1 MNRQEGGALLC
12 IRCLVSGVWCLV
24 SGVWCLVSGV
34 WCLVSGVWCFPLPCL
49 LSPVSCSLS
58 PVPCLLSPV
67 PCSRFPVPA
76 SRFPIPDYRKKDSIV
91 LAIGQFLF
99 LALRCDLSAFTPIRL
114 LVFNFFS
121 KRDSERFDVLL
132 NSEKGIG
139 NFASI

>member
-1 MNRQEGGALLC
+1 MRESGKRDSLVGGSARRRGVALHQ
-12 IRCLVSGVWCLV
+12 VSGLVWSGLVWSGLVWSGLVWSGLVWSGLVHDSRNPIPCL
-24 SGVWCLVSGV
+24 
-34 WCLVSGVWCFPLPCL
+34 PLPA
-49 LSPVSCSLS
+49 
-58 PVPCLLSPV
+58 
-67 PCSRFPVPA
+67 SRFPVPA